1 MARLNNSLKFILMN
15 VNIIFATIG
24 LLLFALSLY
33 LFFGNFGE
41 LDKELFIGI
50 GLVLTFTGLSVMLAS
65 CLGCQG
71 AVNQNEKFGKATPH
85 GHVQYCGVK
94 TDLMYFPAFYQVISG
109 RGER

>member
-1 MARLNNSLKFILMN
+1 MN

-71 AVNQNEKFGKATPH
+71 AVNQNEKFGKSLAIF
-85 GHVQYCGVK
+85 Q
-94 TDLMYFPAFYQVISG
+94 AQISLCD
-109 RGER
+109 RFILICLLFWL